1 MQADDNFDIDRFF
14 EGGEED
20 DDFDLNDRKVD
31 VEGDE
36 EVMLCFDDDDEIE
49 LDEAEEEGDNAA
61 APFDPHEGEARA
73 DGAPP
78 AGARVV
84 VVLPDAAEA
93 QAEAAG
99 RLLRPG
105 QGAAASSRCCATG
118 RRCAGSCRHGR
129 CATGRRCATRCTG
142 RSTSAS
148 R

>member
-1 MQADDNFDIDRFF
+1 MQDDDFDIDRFF
-14 EGGEED
+14 ADGKDEEAG
-20 DDFDLNDRKVD
+20 DRGVD

-36 EVMLCFDDDDEIE
+36 EVMLCFDNDDEIE

-105 QGAAASSRCCATG
+105 QGAAASRCCATG
-118 RRCAGSCRHGR
+118 RRCAGSCRHGC
-129 CATGRRCATRCTG
+129 CATGRRGATRCTG
-142 RSTSAS
+142 RRTSAS